1 MRLTNE
7 LVVPASL
14 DEVWAVLLDVAR
26 IAPCLPGASIE
37 AGDGDEY
44 RGTMKVRLGPITSS
58 FQGTIRIEEADES
71 ARRAVMSAKA
81 RDSRGQGTAT
91 ATITST
97 MEPAE
102 DAGTRITVETDL
114 RVTGPA
120 ASFGR
125 GVMQDVSA
133 RLMGQF
139 ADCLAA
145 EIGRSAQSA
154 GAAATGAPARAR
166 PRARRRRR
174 AAKESR
180 WRARC
185 LPMFRSRHRPRRG
198 CAGPPEREL
207 ATSTGPPPASGSSFP
222 TGATTKRSTSVRSGA
237 RRSFAGWLPWPPR
250 PRSCS

>member
-1 MRLTNE
+1 MKLTNE
-7 LVVPASL
+7 LIVPASL
-14 DEVWAVLLDVAR
+14 DEVWAVLLDVER
-26 IAPCLPGASIE
+26 VAPCLPGASIE

-44 RGTMKVRLGPITSS
+44 SGTMKVKLGPITSS
-58 FQGTIRIEEADES
+58 FQGHDQDRGGRRGRPPRGDERQG
-71 ARRAVMSAKA
+71 ARQPRPGHRHRHDHLDDGAG
-81 RDSRGQGTAT
+81 RGRRH
-91 ATITST
+91 
-97 MEPAE
+97 
-102 DAGTRITVETDL
+102 AGHVETDL

-120 ASFGR
+120 APFGR

-133 RLMGQF
+133 KLMGQF

-154 GAAATGAPARAR
+154 GAAATGAGAR
-166 PRARRRRR
+166 PSARRRRR

-185 LPMFRSRHRPRRG
+185 LPMSRSRHRPRRG
-198 CAGPPEREL
+198 CAGPPEGEL
-207 ATSTGPPPASGSSFP
+207 ATSTGPPPASRSSFP

-237 RRSFAGWLPWPPR
+237 RRWFAGWLPWPPR

>member
-14 DEVWAVLLDVAR
+14 DEVWSVLLDVAR

-37 AGDGDEY
+37 AGEGDEY

-58 FQGTIRIEEADES
+58 FQGTIQIEEADES

-97 MEPAE
+97 MEPAG
-102 DAGTRITVETDL
+102 DDRTRVTVDTDL

-133 RLMGQF
+133 KLMGQF

-154 GAAATGAPARAR
+154 GAAAPGADGARGPGRAGR
-166 PRARRRRR
+166 QRRSSACGSAASRCPGAAADRGGCALARRRR
-174 AAKESR
+174 S
-180 WRARC
+180 
-185 LPMFRSRHRPRRG
+185 PRRG
-198 CAGPPEREL
+198 
-207 ATSTGPPPASGSSFP
+207 S
-222 TGATTKRSTSVRSGA
+222 A
-237 RRSFAGWLPWPPR
+237 RGCRTA
-250 PRSCS
+250 